1 VVDALTAVG
10 FLLIGWVSSAA
21 STQSDPDFR
30 FTPRDAIF
38 VVLLALATVPYAW
51 RRRWATPAFLVSLAA
66 ITMLWLLG
74 YNAGALPLVLLVGG
88 SFVAMARPDR
98 EVIACAAAACTCFA
112 LLWWGGGAPFDS
124 REAVA
129 SVLALGAALALGRGA
144 QLRVDLA
151 EARARA
157 AHEAAMRAASEER
170 LHVSRELHDIVGHSL
185 GIIAVQAGVGQ
196 HLIDTEPRRAAE
208 ALDNIA
214 RISRDALDEVREV
227 VSTLRGGQPSYHP
240 APGLD
245 DLPALVETARLAGI
259 KVELTLPDDTAT
271 ISRQTGMAVHRITRE
286 ALTNVVRHARATATT
301 VRVDHHDGVVDLTIR
316 DNGSAG
322 ATATLTPH
330 GTSHGFA
337 GMRER
342 AEALG
347 GTVSAG
353 PCDAGGFLVRATL
366 PVDRQSR

>member
-1 VVDALTAVG
+1 MVEALTAVG
-10 FLLIGWVSSAA
+10 FLVIGWVSSAA

-30 FTPRDAIF
+30 FTPRDALF
-38 VVLLALATVPYAW
+38 VVLLVLATVPYAW

-66 ITMLWLLG
+66 TTALWLLG
-74 YNAGALPLVLLVGG
+74 YNAGALPLLLLVGG
-88 SFVAMARPDR
+88 TFVAMARPDR
-98 EVIACAAAACTCFA
+98 EVVACAAAACTCFA
-112 LLWWGGGAPFDS
+112 LLWWGGGAPFGS

-129 SVLALGAALALGRGA
+129 SVLALGVALGLGRGA

-157 AHEAAMRAASEER
+157 AYEAAMRTASEER

-185 GIIAVQAGVGQ
+185 GIIAVQAGVGR
-196 HLIDTEPRRAAE
+196 HLIDSEPRRAAE

-214 RISRDALDEVREV
+214 RVSRDALGEVRAV
-227 VSTLRGGQPSYHP
+227 VSTLRDGRPSYHP

-259 KVELTLPDDTAT
+259 AVELTLPEDVAS

-286 ALTNVVRHARATATT
+286 ALTNVVRHARATAAT
-301 VRVDHHDGVVDLTIR
+301 VRVDHHDGVVDLTVR
-316 DNGSAG
+316 DNGSVG

-330 GTSHGFA
+330 VTSHGFA

-342 AEALG
+342 VEALG
-347 GTVSAG
+347 GSVSAG
-353 PCDAGGFLVRATL
+353 PCDDGGFLVRATL
-366 PVDRQSR
+366 PIDGRPR